1 VNINKKT
8 GKRKSIMS
16 ELCLEIN
23 NANKAF
29 PGVKALD
36 NANFRLKKGSIHA
49 LLGENGA
56 GKSTLIKIIAGL
68 HKQDTGKLIIDGI
81 ETTLNSPND
90 ATNCGVSVVH
100 QERNLIR
107 RFSVGENLMLNNLPK
122 TQFGLID
129 YAEIAAKSKKWLEM
143 MDLDIHPTTIVSE
156 LTVAKMQ
163 LCEIAK
169 ALSLQSKILLLDEPT
184 SSLSPQESAN
194 LFSLLRKIVLEQGV
208 SIVFVSHKLEEVFA
222 ICDEVTVLR
231 DGQNA
236 CTSEGIKNLNRQK
249 LVKLMIGREEQ
260 IVRSERQ
267 DTNSHN
273 LILKL
278 ENINTEL
285 GHQNINLDLK
295 THEIVGLYGLVGAG
309 RTELAKC
316 LIGLEKI
323 TAGSILIN
331 NKHVRIKS
339 PKVALEKYKIGYIS
353 EDRKK
358 EGLIL
363 IHNVLDNASIT
374 IWSQIKQA
382 LSFVTDPMITK
393 KVNPYLELLE
403 VKTPS
408 NYQII
413 SNLSGGNQQKIS
425 VAKWLAAGT
434 DILIIDEPTVGI
446 DIKTKAYLHELIIKL
461 AENGTS
467 IILISSDMP
476 EMIGLADRIIVM
488 KDFAI
493 KGEVINDHDYDSM
506 SASIMEYIHD

>member
-1 VNINKKT
+1 
-8 GKRKSIMS
+8 MS
-16 ELCLEIN
+16 EFCLEISA
-23 NANKAF
+23 ANKSF

-36 NANFRLKKGSIHA
+36 KASFRLRKGSIHA

-56 GKSTLIKIIAGL
+56 GKSTLIKIITGV
-68 HKQDTGKLIIDGI
+68 HRQDSGTLFINGK
-81 ETTLNSPND
+81 EETLNNPND
-90 ATNCGVSVVH
+90 ATKFGISVVH

-122 TQFGLID
+122 TVLGLID
-129 YAEIAAKSKKWLEM
+129 YDEIAIQSKKWLEI
-143 MDLDIHPTTIVSE
+143 MDLDIDPSTVVSE

-169 ALSLQSKILLLDEPT
+169 ALSLKAKILLLDEPT
-184 SSLSPQESAN
+184 SSLSPKEAEN
-194 LFSLLRKIVLEQGV
+194 LFSLLRKIVRDEGV
-208 SIVFVSHKLEEVFA
+208 SIVFVSHKLEEVFN

-236 CTSEGIKNLNRQK
+236 CTSENIKNLDRKK
-249 LVKLMIGREEQ
+249 LVRLMIGRDEQ
-260 IVRSERQ
+260 IVKSTRKTDKIK
-267 DTNSHN
+267 DTVLALN
-273 LILKL
+273 KVK
-278 ENINTEL
+278 TEL
-285 GHQNINLDLK
+285 GHENINLELARS
-295 THEIVGLYGLVGAG
+295 EIMGLYGLVGAG
-309 RTELAKC
+309 RTELVKC

-323 TAGSILIN
+323 IEGDVIINGKKTAID
-331 NKHVRIKS
+331 S
-339 PKVALEKYKIGYIS
+339 PKSALEKFKIGYIS

-363 IHNVLDNASIT
+363 IHNVLDNTSIT
-374 IWSQIKQA
+374 VWSQIKKA
-382 LSFVTDPMITK
+382 AGLVTDGMIAN
-393 KVNPYLELLE
+393 KVDPYIRKLE

-446 DIKTKAYLHELIIKL
+446 DIKTKAYLHELILNL
-461 AENGTS
+461 ADNGTS

-476 EMIGLADRIIVM
+476 EMISLADRIVVM
-488 KDFAI
+488 KDFKVNGI
-493 KGEVINDHDYDSM
+493 VENDRDYDVVS
-506 SASIMEYIHD
+506 SKIMEFIHS

>member
-1 VNINKKT
+1 MN
-8 GKRKSIMS
+8 
-16 ELCLEIN
+16 EFCLEISA
-23 NANKAF
+23 ANKSF

-36 NANFRLKKGSIHA
+36 KASFRLRKGSIHA

-56 GKSTLIKIIAGL
+56 GKSTLIKIITGV
-68 HKQDTGKLIIDGI
+68 HKQDSGTLFINGK
-81 ETTLNSPND
+81 EESLNNPND
-90 ATNCGVSVVH
+90 ATKFGISVVH

-122 TQFGLID
+122 TVLGLID
-129 YAEIAAKSKKWLEM
+129 YDEIAIQSKKWLEI
-143 MDLDIHPTTIVSE
+143 MDLDIDPNTVVSE

-169 ALSLQSKILLLDEPT
+169 ALSLKAKILLLDEPT
-184 SSLSPQESAN
+184 SSLSPKEAEN
-194 LFSLLRKIVLEQGV
+194 LFSLLRKIVRDEGV
-208 SIVFVSHKLEEVFA
+208 SIVFVSHKLEEVFN

-236 CTSEGIKNLNRQK
+236 CTSENIKNLDRKK
-249 LVKLMIGREEQ
+249 LVRLMIGRDEQ
-260 IVRSERQ
+260 IVKSTRKTNKIK
-267 DTNSHN
+267 DTVLALN
-273 LILKL
+273 KVK
-278 ENINTEL
+278 TEL
-285 GHQNINLDLK
+285 GHENINLELARS
-295 THEIVGLYGLVGAG
+295 EIMGLYGLVGAG
-309 RTELAKC
+309 RTELVKC

-323 TAGSILIN
+323 TAGDVLIN
-331 NKHVRIKS
+331 GKKTAIDS
-339 PKVALEKYKIGYIS
+339 PKSALEKFKIGYIS

-363 IHNVLDNASIT
+363 IHNVLDNTSIT
-374 IWSQIKQA
+374 IWSQIKKA
-382 LSFVTDPMITK
+382 AGLVTDGMIVN
-393 KVNPYLELLE
+393 KVDPYIRKLE

-446 DIKTKAYLHELIIKL
+446 DIKTKAYLHELIINL
-461 AENGTS
+461 ADNGTS

-476 EMIGLADRIIVM
+476 EMISLADRIVVM
-488 KDFAI
+488 KDFKVNGI
-493 KGEVINDHDYDSM
+493 VENDRDYDVVSRK
-506 SASIMEYIHD
+506 IMEFIHS

>member
-1 VNINKKT
+1 MN
-8 GKRKSIMS
+8 

-23 NANKAF
+23 SANKSF

-36 NANFRLKKGSIHA
+36 QASFKLKKGSIHA

-56 GKSTLIKIIAGL
+56 GKSTLIKIITGV
-68 HKQDTGKLIIDGI
+68 HKQDSGQLLINGKEKI
-81 ETTLNSPND
+81 LNTPND
-90 ATNCGVSVVH
+90 ATKFGISVVH

-122 TQFGLID
+122 TALGLID
-129 YAEIAAKSKKWLEM
+129 YDKIAIQSKKWLEM
-143 MDLDIHPTTIVSE
+143 MDLDIDPKTVVSE

-169 ALSLQSKILLLDEPT
+169 ALSLKAKILLLDEPT
-184 SSLSPQESAN
+184 SSLSPQESEN
-194 LFSLLRKIVLEQGV
+194 LFSILRKIVRDEGV
-208 SIVFVSHKLEEVFA
+208 SIVFVSHKLEEVFN
-222 ICDEVTVLR
+222 ICNEVTVLR
-231 DGQNA
+231 DGKNA
-236 CTSEGIKNLNRQK
+236 CTSESIKNLDRKK

-260 IVRSERQ
+260 IVKSKRKNDDNK
-267 DTNSHN
+267 DT
-273 LILKL
+273 ILAL
-278 ENINTEL
+278 TNIKTEL
-285 GHQNINLDLK
+285 GHKDIHLELK
-295 THEIVGLYGLVGAG
+295 RAEIIGLYGLVGAG
-309 RTELAKC
+309 RTELVKC

-323 TAGSILIN
+323 TAGSVKIN
-331 NKHVRIKS
+331 GKEVTIDS
-339 PKVALEKYKIGYIS
+339 PKTALEKFKIGYIS

-363 IHNVLDNASIT
+363 IHNVLDNTSIT
-374 IWSQIKQA
+374 IWSQIKRA
-382 LSFVTDPMITK
+382 IGLVTDKMIADK
-393 KVNPYLELLE
+393 INPYINQLE

-446 DIKTKAYLHELIIKL
+446 DIKTKAYLHKLIIEL
-461 AENGTS
+461 ADKGTS

-476 EMIGLADRIIVM
+476 EMISLSDKILVM
-488 KDFAI
+488 KDFQIAGI
-493 KGEVINDHDYDSM
+493 VENDHNYDAV
-506 SASIMEYIHD
+506 SAEIMEYIHR